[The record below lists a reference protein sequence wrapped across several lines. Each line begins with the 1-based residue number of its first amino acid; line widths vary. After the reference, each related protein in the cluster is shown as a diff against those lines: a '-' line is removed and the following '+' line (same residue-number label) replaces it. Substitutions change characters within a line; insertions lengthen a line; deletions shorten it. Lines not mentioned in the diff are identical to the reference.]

1 MVYPALLPLIRT
13 HRLPVVDW
21 TDAPADLN
29 RLVRFAERRYLVSAR
44 VPSHFKRS
52 LLRSVTFEGGGEGV
66 RLMNHVEDHC
76 CILKTL
82 TDFCQIEY
90 MSLCYMSLH
99 AKPFIQHKVA
109 MRLQL
114 LVTQT
119 IGSRPL
125 TTAMHFIGYQ
135 KPAKTEAQKKTS
147 IFREEK
153 HRTPATSFPPPLRL
167 YNGKWPPPRTAKLQ
181 FLSN

>member
-1 MVYPALLPLIRT
+1 
-13 HRLPVVDW
+13 
-21 TDAPADLN
+21 
-29 RLVRFAERRYLVSAR
+29 
-44 VPSHFKRS
+44 
-52 LLRSVTFEGGGEGV
+52 
-66 RLMNHVEDHC
+66 MNHVEDHC

-99 AKPFIQHKVA
+99 AKPFIQHKLA

-114 LVTQT
+114 LATQT

-125 TTAMHFIGYQ
+125 TTAMHFTGYQ

-147 IFREEK
+147 IFREELLSSGRK
-153 HRTPATSFPPPLRL
+153 NTVRLQHRLPLPPDYTMVNDPHRELQNYSSCPISLLVLTSSIWFLILRQRCTIIRISVSL
-167 YNGKWPPPRTAKLQ
+167 PFEYW
-181 FLSN
+181 